1 MGCREK
7 IDDIVGNFKKIT
19 HVNTNKEAAQLLG
32 ISDRDFSNRKRTG
45 TLFRIIVE
53 WAANK
58 GLNINEIVYKED
70 SEQEEDIAEPSESKA
85 GRIQKDVDL
94 PISKEWLSREIT
106 AAENQIIIT
115 ISGNS
120 MEPSLREGDIVV
132 IDKGRTEIQD
142 GGLFAVR
149 MDGTLL
155 IKRLSPRP
163 GEKMKVISDNREY
176 DSYEID
182 RSSIEIAGQVALI
195 IKKLIK

>member
-1 MGCREK
+1 
-7 IDDIVGNFKKIT
+7 
-19 HVNTNKEAAQLLG
+19 
-32 ISDRDFSNRKRTG
+32 
-45 TLFRIIVE
+45 
-53 WAANK
+53 
-58 GLNINEIVYKED
+58 
-70 SEQEEDIAEPSESKA
+70 
-85 GRIQKDVDL
+85 
-94 PISKEWLSREIT
+94 
-106 AAENQIIIT
+106 
-115 ISGNS
+115 

-176 DSYEID
+176 DFYEID